1 MITDTSYQDK
11 LSRWK
16 KIHTST
22 TDPDALKEIGYKFW
36 LNFKKRNSDKVITT
50 KGQKYELDWSNWT
63 TYPNFAQMYSTF
75 DDQMEE
81 ANIAERLEE
90 PV

>member
-1 MITDTSYQDK
+1 
-11 LSRWK
+11 
-16 KIHTST
+16 
-22 TDPDALKEIGYKFW
+22 
-36 LNFKKRNSDKVITT
+36 VITT

-63 TYPNFAQMYSTF
+63 TYPNFAHMYSTF

-90 PV
+90 PVWINEDGVECEEGEAFGCKVTHRIHVPLDLIGQY